1 MLDMQ
6 LHGRIVKIR
15 RDDMVISSAR
25 IIFATLESTDG
36 ETLLIDW
43 VDLPDS
49 MIGLIPKVNGMDF
62 DDAWEKGKV
71 GDEVVFIKGVNGFRL
86 EK

>member
-1 MLDMQ
+1 MRDMQ
-6 LHGRIVKIR
+6 LHGRIVEIR

-25 IIFATLESTDG
+25 IIFATLETDDD
-36 ETLLIDW
+36 ELIKVGW

-62 DDAWEKGKV
+62 DEAWEKASI
-71 GDEVVFIKGVNGFRL
+71 GDEVVFQRVISGFRL
-86 EK
+86 TK